1 MWRRLKQYRNLAD
14 SGRYQGVAAAVS
26 LSLPVE
32 GATFQGGEGGRG
44 GLRLEQAIR
53 RGRAG
58 GRTPGEPRASLP
70 GRLTRAPARRHCLYT
85 VRSWPEARSPPAY
98 ASLFSK
104 SEAPQPRQQREPE
117 SLLAASPAVRAPKSE
132 SREPREPSLRPQ
144 RLDQDPPA
152 APTELQWL
160 SSASTSAHPSAE
172 EAGGGGQGGRHPF
185 SRGHHSYSPFRK
197 NLSKRCGKKTSS

>member
-1 MWRRLKQYRNLAD
+1 M
-14 SGRYQGVAAAVS
+14 
-26 LSLPVE
+26 
-32 GATFQGGEGGRG
+32 
-44 GLRLEQAIR
+44 RLEQAIR

-58 GRTPGEPRASLP
+58 EADAGGAQSQPARLS
-70 GRLTRAPARRHCLYT
+70 LTRAPARRHCLYT

-104 SEAPQPRQQREPE
+104 SEAPQPWRSRQQRVPE

-152 APTELQWL
+152 APTELQSL

-172 EAGGGGQGGRHPF
+172 KGGGNDTLSPGAITLIRPF
-185 SRGHHSYSPFRK
+185 ARI
-197 NLSKRCGKKTSS
+197 

>member
-1 MWRRLKQYRNLAD
+1 M
-14 SGRYQGVAAAVS
+14 AAAVS

-32 GATFQGGEGGRG
+32 GATFQGGGQG

-58 GRTPGEPRASLP
+58 G
-70 GRLTRAPARRHCLYT
+70 GRRGSPKQAQPARLILTRAPARRHCLYT

-104 SEAPQPRQQREPE
+104 SEAPQPRRPRQQSEPE

-132 SREPREPSLRPQ
+132 SQEHREPSLRPQ

-152 APTELQWL
+152 APTELQSL

-172 EAGGGGQGGRHPF
+172 EVGGTTPF
-185 SRGHHSYSPFRK
+185 LPGPSLLFALSQEFEQALREEDVLL
-197 NLSKRCGKKTSS
+197 NL